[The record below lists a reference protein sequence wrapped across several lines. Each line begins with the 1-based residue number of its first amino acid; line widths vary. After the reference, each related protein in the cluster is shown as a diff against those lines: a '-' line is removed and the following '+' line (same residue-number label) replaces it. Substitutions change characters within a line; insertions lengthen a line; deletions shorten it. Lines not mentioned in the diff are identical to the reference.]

1 MLRALLLDMDNTLCD
16 THRAVDT
23 AKIQLAR
30 HVGQRFSK
38 ETSLNGDAFASAF
51 VTGIYR
57 EWSDSQRSAYLPII
71 ERQGEEV
78 FRKKLI
84 QDLLAEQHISAI
96 TDALAGDLLQVFES
110 ARITAFDFYPGIA
123 DFLSRIR
130 DTLTLVVITNGPEFS
145 QLPKIA
151 AVNLEYYVDHIIV
164 GGQEGEQKPAR
175 SIFEKAL
182 QLANCQAEEAVHIG
196 DSFSADIVGASNSNI
211 KTIWVR
217 HEQKP
222 DSVSTIRACYTV
234 DHPREIPA
242 LVDQMIAG

>member
-1 MLRALLLDMDNTLCD
+1 MDNTLCD
-16 THRAVDT
+16 THRAVDA
-23 AKIQLAR
+23 AKIQFAR
-30 HVGQRFSK
+30 HVCQRFSE
-38 ETSLNGDAFASAF
+38 ETSLNWDAFASAF

-71 ERQGEEV
+71 ERQGEEA

-84 QDLLAEQHISAI
+84 QDLLAEQHINTV
-96 TDALAGDLLQVFES
+96 TDTLANDLLEVFES
-110 ARITAFDFYPGIA
+110 ERIDAFDFYPGIA
-123 DFLSRIR
+123 DFLDRIR
-130 DTLTLVVITNGPEFS
+130 DKLTLVVITNGPEFS

-151 AVNLEYYVDHIIV
+151 AVNLEHYVDHIIV
-164 GGQEGEQKPAR
+164 GGQESEQKPAR

-182 QLANCQAEEAVHIG
+182 QLANCQAEEAIHIG

-222 DSVSTIRACYTV
+222 DAVSAIRACYTV

-242 LVDQMIAG
+242 LVEKIVG

>member
-16 THRAVDT
+16 THRAVDA
-23 AKIQLAR
+23 AKIQFAR
-30 HVGQRFSK
+30 HVCQRFSE

-71 ERQGEEV
+71 ERQGEEP

-84 QDLLAEQHISAI
+84 QDLLAEQHINTV
-96 TDALAGDLLQVFES
+96 TDTLANDLLEVFES
-110 ARITAFDFYPGIA
+110 ERIDAFDFYPGIA
-123 DFLSRIR
+123 DFLDRIR
-130 DTLTLVVITNGPEFS
+130 DKLTLVVITNVPEFS

-151 AVNLEYYVDHIIV
+151 AVNLEHYVDHIIV
-164 GGQEGEQKPAR
+164 GGQESEQKPAR

-182 QLANCQAEEAVHIG
+182 QLANCQAEEAIHIG

-222 DSVSTIRACYTV
+222 DAVSAIRACYTV

-242 LVDQMIAG
+242 LVEKIVG

>member
-16 THRAVDT
+16 THRAVDA
-23 AKIQLAR
+23 AKIQFAR
-30 HVGQRFSK
+30 HVGQCFSK
-38 ETSLNGDAFASAF
+38 ETSLDGGAFASAF

-57 EWSDSQRSAYLPII
+57 EWSDSQRGAYLPII
-71 ERQGEEV
+71 ERQGEEA
-78 FRKKLI
+78 FRKQLI
-84 QDLLAEQHISAI
+84 KDLLAEQHINTV
-96 TDALAGDLLQVFES
+96 TDALANDLLQVFES
-110 ARITAFDFYPGIA
+110 ERLAAFDFYPGIA
-123 DFLSRIR
+123 DFLGRIR
-130 DTLTLVVITNGPEFS
+130 DKLTLVVITNGPEFS

-151 AVNLEYYVDHIIV
+151 AVNLEDYVDHIIV
-164 GGQEGEQKPAR
+164 GGQESEQKPAR

-182 QLANCQAEEAVHIG
+182 QLANCQAEEAIHIG

-222 DSVSTIRACYTV
+222 DAVSTIRACYTV

-242 LVDQMIAG
+242 LVEQIAG

>member
-1 MLRALLLDMDNTLCD
+1 MDNTLCD
-16 THRAVDT
+16 THRAVDA
-23 AKIQLAR
+23 AKIQFAR
-30 HVGQRFSK
+30 HVCQRFSE

-71 ERQGEEV
+71 ERQGEEA

-84 QDLLAEQHISAI
+84 QDLLAEQQINTV
-96 TDALAGDLLQVFES
+96 TDTLANDLLEVFES
-110 ARITAFDFYPGIA
+110 ERIDAFDFYPGIA
-123 DFLSRIR
+123 DFLDRIR
-130 DTLTLVVITNGPEFS
+130 DKLTLVVITNGPEFS

-151 AVNLEYYVDHIIV
+151 AVNLEHYVDHIIV
-164 GGQEGEQKPAR
+164 GGQESEQKPAR

-182 QLANCQAEEAVHIG
+182 QLANCQAEEAIHIG

-222 DSVSTIRACYTV
+222 DAVSAIRACYTV

-242 LVDQMIAG
+242 LVEKIVG

>member
-1 MLRALLLDMDNTLCD
+1 MDNTLCD
-16 THRAVDT
+16 THRAVDA
-23 AKIQLAR
+23 AKIQFAR
-30 HVGQRFSK
+30 HVCQRFSE

-71 ERQGEEV
+71 ERQGEEP

-84 QDLLAEQHISAI
+84 QDLLAEQHINTV
-96 TDALAGDLLQVFES
+96 TDTLANDLLEVFES
-110 ARITAFDFYPGIA
+110 ERIDAFDFYPGIA
-123 DFLSRIR
+123 DFLDRIR
-130 DTLTLVVITNGPEFS
+130 DKLTLVVITNGPEFS

-151 AVNLEYYVDHIIV
+151 AVNLEHYVDHIIV
-164 GGQEGEQKPAR
+164 GGQESEQKPAR

-182 QLANCQAEEAVHIG
+182 QLANCQAEEAIHIG

-222 DSVSTIRACYTV
+222 DAVSAIRACYTV

-242 LVDQMIAG
+242 LVEKIVG